1 MFYLERLPCPVLI
14 TNCNG
19 HVQHTNQDF
28 KRLVKPEDGDNMDH
42 YFPPACRI
50 FLQTHAWP
58 LLLKNGEFN
67 ELYMQLLATDGQ
79 LIPVMTN
86 ARISDVEGKRIV
98 IWLFFVAKER
108 QRFEAALLKAR
119 HDAQETAIKLAE
131 VNTELKHANAQLS
144 QYATEA
150 RTEADQFAHL
160 SLTDPLTG
168 LGNRRALSLNI
179 EQWVHCASGESTGS
193 LLLID
198 IDFFKQ
204 VNDRFGHAEGD
215 KTLRKLAQRLL
226 DSVRTQ
232 DTVIRHGGEEF
243 AVWLPNSDKEG
254 AKLTAKRVHD
264 HISRVQVAGQHI
276 TVSIGI
282 SSRAL
287 NEKETETFLE
297 QLLAQA
303 DTALYQAKAHGRN
316 RTVCFSE
323 LEPPPFNYKPRL
335 VNTIYSVRKMT

>member
-1 MFYLERLPCPVLI
+1 M
-14 TNCNG
+14 
-19 HVQHTNQDF
+19 
-28 KRLVKPEDGDNMDH
+28 
-42 YFPPACRI
+42 
-50 FLQTHAWP
+50 
-58 LLLKNGEFN
+58 
-67 ELYMQLLATDGQ
+67 
-79 LIPVMTN
+79 
-86 ARISDVEGKRIV
+86 
-98 IWLFFVAKER
+98 
-108 QRFEAALLKAR
+108 
-119 HDAQETAIKLAE
+119 
-131 VNTELKHANAQLS
+131 
-144 QYATEA
+144 
-150 RTEADQFAHL
+150 
-160 SLTDPLTG
+160 
-168 LGNRRALSLNI
+168 
-179 EQWVHCASGESTGS
+179 HCASGESTGS

-215 KTLRKLAQRLL
+215 KTLRKLAQQLL

-335 VNTIYSVRKMT
+335 VNPIYSVRKMT